1 MSLAA
6 VSLIL
11 LFTLTPV
18 SATCYW
24 PNGNTDNNYIPC
36 PNSKSC
42 CLKGEACLSNGL
54 CYGATLNIAYR
65 GACADKSWPAQ
76 DCPHVCL
83 DCTVP
88 GSPLHLA
95 SGLVTN
101 LDAAIPDHWANLYS
115 CPNSSTNVF
124 TCGYAGWATDVCNAN
139 LGQWKWVSGDVEVAK
154 NGNGSLSASASASM
168 VQDIVTTTSSVS
180 GSPTGTPRGTITGDI
195 ITTIG
200 SATATASTGTGTST
214 PKDSSDTSISATT
227 LGAGLGVG
235 LGVPLLVVSGLLVFF
250 IRMRRRAPAAPA
262 PPVNEKVYPGAVYY
276 PGPAEIATQRHNMA
290 TELEGST
297 HGRPELYG

>member
-1 MSLAA
+1 MSLTAA
-6 VSLIL
+6 SLIL

-18 SATCYW
+18 TATCYW
-24 PNGNTDNNYIPC
+24 PNGKTDNNYIPC

-88 GSPLHLA
+88 P
-95 SGLVTN
+95 
-101 LDAAIPDHWANLYS
+101 IPDHWANLYS

-124 TCGYAGWATDVCNAN
+124 TCGYAGWATDVCSAN
-139 LGQWKWVSGDVEVAK
+139 LGQWQWVSGDVEVAK

-168 VQDIVTTTSSVS
+168 VQDIVTTTSSGS
-180 GSPTGTPRGTITGDI
+180 GSSTGPPRGTITGNI

-200 SATATASTGTGTST
+200 SATATATGTGTST
-214 PKDSSDTSISATT
+214 PKDSADTAISATT

-235 LGVPLLVVSGLLVFF
+235 LGVPLLVVSGLLIFF
-250 IRMRRRAPAAPA
+250 IRMRRRAPAAQT
-262 PPVNEKVYPGAVYY
+262 PPVNEKVYPGAGYY

-297 HGRPELYG
+297 HGRPELYGS

>member
-1 MSLAA
+1 MSLTA

-11 LFTLTPV
+11 LTLTPV
-18 SATCYW
+18 TATCYW

-76 DCPHVCL
+76 ECPHVCL
-83 DCTVP
+83 D
-88 GSPLHLA
+88 S
-95 SGLVTN
+95 
-101 LDAAIPDHWANLYS
+101 IPDHWANLYS

-124 TCGYAGWATDVCNAN
+124 TCGYAGWATDVCSAN

-154 NGNGSLSASASASM
+154 NGNGSVSASASASM

-180 GSPTGTPRGTITGDI
+180 GSSTGTPRGTITGDI
-195 ITTIG
+195 ITTTG

-214 PKDSSDTSISATT
+214 PKDSSDNSISAMT

-235 LGVPLLVVSGLLVFF
+235 LGVPLLVVSGLLIFF

-297 HGRPELYG
+297 NGRPELYG